1 MPRKIKSYGRQDLID
16 IALPNH
22 ADSYTVISHES
33 VMDLSTKAL
42 EDAGFSITA
51 ENYRAT
57 HDGNIASAIYTLNF
71 GEDPEL
77 SMMFAWSNSY
87 NKQMRFKCGIGAI
100 HNTNSTSLVCG
111 DMGSWA
117 RKHTGSADTETKETI
132 EQQVKLAKV
141 YYEQLCSDKE
151 SMKKINLDVRKQA
164 QLLGMLFAEH
174 DILTTEQASMI
185 KQQMSR
191 PTYKSNEPGS
201 LWEFYN
207 FVTIALQQSHP
218 KTWMEDQRVLHW
230 FISDTFKFDKVIHL
244 TSVAPAATSDEQE
257 PPRDQVE
264 ESEENEVNEAIVDNK
279 VTVDTIPEN
288 SEEETETMDP
298 AQVDLEDMI
307 AEVESEEKTT
317 VQELVDKA
325 VANPNDDTGEETVEP
340 TIEEQR
346 AEYWDQQTRVEEGL
360 DHKGGDERT
369 WEEPVDDSPEI
380 TGIPDGDKLSDTD
393 DEDPV
398 YDEDQIAERIKED
411 EAAVAKVCDEVTDE
425 EAAELI
431 KGQEAVDQQ
440 MAQEAA
446 SDNSV
451 SDENV
456 DFVMKGEPDF
466 ELDFASTDED
476 DVESGDVDFDFA

>member
-71 GEDPEL
+71 GDDPEL

-151 SMKKINLDVRKQA
+151 SMKKINLDVRKQS
-164 QLLGMLFAEH
+164 QILGMLFAEH

-191 PTYKSNEPGS
+191 PTYKCTEPGT

-230 FISDTFKFDKVIHL
+230 FISDTFKFDKVN
-244 TSVAPAATSDEQE
+244 VAPAATSDE
-257 PPRDQVE
+257 E
-264 ESEENEVNEAIVDNK
+264 ETSEENEVNEATVDNK
-279 VTVDTIPEN
+279 ATVDTIPEN
-288 SEEETETMDP
+288 STEETKDP
-298 AQVDLEDMI
+298 AQVDLVDSI
-307 AEVESEEKTT
+307 AEIEAEQ
-317 VQELVDKA
+317 QEA
-325 VANPNDDTGEETVEP
+325 
-340 TIEEQR
+340 
-346 AEYWDQQTRVEEGL
+346 WDQQTRIEEGL
-360 DHKGGDERT
+360 DHKGGGDDDDDG
-369 WEEPVDDSPEI
+369 PIDDSPEI

-393 DEDPV
+393 DEFDA
-398 YDEDQIAERIKED
+398 DAEMQEMKTEEIIKEKIAED
-411 EAAVAKVCDEVTDE
+411 EAAVSEVCDDNPIPEVTDA

-446 SDNSV
+446 ADNSV

-456 DFVMKGEPDF
+456 DIVMKGEPDF
-466 ELDFASTDED
+466 NLDFAPVAEDDD
-476 DVESGDVDFDFA
+476 DVEAGDVDFDFA

>member
-71 GEDPEL
+71 GDDPEL

-230 FISDTFKFDKVIHL
+230 FITDTFKFDKVNA
-244 TSVAPAATSDEQE
+244 APAATSDEQE

-264 ESEENEVNEAIVDNK
+264 ESEENEVNEATVDNK
-279 VTVDTIPEN
+279 ATVDTIPEN
-288 SEEETETMDP
+288 SEEETKDP

-307 AEVESEEKTT
+307 ADVEAENNQLTEEELSSQLHGVDNDPEGTFKADAEMQEMKTD
-317 VQELVDKA
+317 EIIEERDEE
-325 VANPNDDTGEETVEP
+325 DDT
-340 TIEEQR
+340 
-346 AEYWDQQTRVEEGL
+346 
-360 DHKGGDERT
+360 
-369 WEEPVDDSPEI
+369 S
-380 TGIPDGDKLSDTD
+380 
-393 DEDPV
+393 V

-411 EAAVAKVCDEVTDE
+411 EAAVAEVCDKGQITSETEQVTYE
-425 EAAELI
+425 EAEEYIA
-431 KGQEAVDQQ
+431 AQ
-440 MAQEAA
+440 MAIDTQDAA
-446 SDNSV
+446 KAEIVAASV

-456 DFVMKGEPDF
+456 DLVMKGEDLDF
-466 ELDFASTDED
+466 ELDISSSDDED
-476 DVESGDVDFDFA
+476 DAQSGDIDFDFA

>member
-42 EDAGFSITA
+42 EDAGFNVTG

-71 GEDPEL
+71 GDDPEL

-87 NKQMRFKCGIGAI
+87 NKQMRFKCGVGAI

-151 SMKKINLDVRKQA
+151 SMKKINLDVRKQS
-164 QLLGMLFAEH
+164 QILGMLFAEH
-174 DILTTEQASMI
+174 DVLTTEQASMI

-191 PTYKSNEPGS
+191 PTYKCTEPGS

-230 FISDTFKFDKVIHL
+230 FISDTFKFDKVD
-244 TSVAPAATSDEQE
+244 A
-257 PPRDQVE
+257 
-264 ESEENEVNEAIVDNK
+264 NEATVDNK
-279 VTVDTIPEN
+279 ATVDTIPEN
-288 SEEETETMDP
+288 STEETQDP

-307 AEVESEEKTT
+307 AEVESKDAQILLTED
-317 VQELVDKA
+317 EL
-325 VANPNDDTGEETVEP
+325 
-340 TIEEQR
+340 IEERKRFQ
-346 AEYWDQQTRVEEGL
+346 AEESEQQEVWDQQTRVEEGL
-360 DHKGGDERT
+360 DHKGGED
-369 WEEPVDDSPEI
+369 
-380 TGIPDGDKLSDTD
+380 D
-393 DEDPV
+393 DEFEA
-398 YDEDQIAERIKED
+398 DEDQMAERIKED
-411 EAAVAKVCDEVTDE
+411 EAAVAEVCDELSDA
-425 EAAELI
+425 EATEILKA
-431 KGQEAVDQQ
+431 QEALDQQ
-440 MAQEAA
+440 MAQEVAA
-446 SDNSV
+446 DNSV

-456 DFVMKGEPDF
+456 DVVMKGDPDF
-466 ELDFASTDED
+466 ELDFASTDDDDD
-476 DVESGDVDFDFA
+476 DVQPGDLEFDFA

>member
-71 GEDPEL
+71 GDDPEL

-87 NKQMRFKCGIGAI
+87 NKQMRFKCGVGAI
-100 HNTNSTSLVCG
+100 HTSNSTSLVCG

-151 SMKKINLDVRKQA
+151 SMKKINLDVRKQS
-164 QLLGMLFAEH
+164 QILGMLFAEH

-191 PTYKSNEPGS
+191 PTYKCSEPGT

-230 FISDTFKFDKVIHL
+230 FISDTFKFNKVE
-244 TSVAPAATSDEQE
+244 DG
-257 PPRDQVE
+257 
-264 ESEENEVNEAIVDNK
+264 EVNET
-279 VTVDTIPEN
+279 TVDTIPEN
-288 SEEETETMDP
+288 STEETKDP
-298 AQVDLEDMI
+298 AQVDLVDMI
-307 AEVESEEKTT
+307 AEVEAENNELTEEELSSQLHGVDNNPEGTFKADAEMQEMKAEDS
-317 VQELVDKA
+317 VQELVD
-325 VANPNDDTGEETVEP
+325 VEFDD
-340 TIEEQR
+340 
-346 AEYWDQQTRVEEGL
+346 D
-360 DHKGGDERT
+360 
-369 WEEPVDDSPEI
+369 
-380 TGIPDGDKLSDTD
+380 GIPIPT
-393 DEDPV
+393 
-398 YDEDQIAERIKED
+398 YDEDQIAEHIKED
-411 EAAVAKVCDEVTDE
+411 EAAVAEVCDKVTDE

-446 SDNSV
+446 ADNSV
-451 SDENV
+451 SDEDV
-456 DFVMKGEPDF
+456 DNTLKGEPDF
-466 ELDFASTDED
+466 DLDFVTADDED
-476 DVESGDVDFDFA
+476 DDVQSGDVDFDFA